1 MPQDKRSVPG
11 GRILDMEGPMIAAVK
26 RLRLEFEDWLRYH
39 PTVRGSLCRFSLLRG
54 RQPDPNDTQGVA
66 RNIVHLC
73 SVLRLAEDATLQRRL
88 NALIV
93 EQVRQLDPGRIDWR
107 EFVAEFDDPRVNKSV
122 ILKPYVSPREKG
134 VLFVAFEEKWIKLL
148 KPANYRELG
157 ERYAVVLSP
166 SFSPPHVLST
176 YAFPAIFPGP
186 VFTLISHPKD
196 LDYFARMS
204 PNLIAVPLYASS
216 WVNPE
221 LFQPLPRQEREY
233 DLLMVANFGK
243 FKRHQAFFRALRSMP
258 PDLRILLIGQ
268 NQDGRTAETI
278 RGSARWYGVADRFTL
293 LSNVPYREIPKAYC
307 NARAS
312 VVLSKREGSCV
323 AIAESLFADTPAAIL
338 QEAGI
343 GSRVFVNDQTGRFL
357 DGKHLARDLT
367 EFVRN
372 ADRYQP
378 RQWAQ
383 QKITCRHSSRILNDA
398 LKQKAQELGHAWT
411 QDIAP
416 MQWAPD
422 PGYLHVEDRARL
434 EAERQDIQQRF
445 GLDIGPPRVQ

>member
-1 MPQDKRSVPG
+1 
-11 GRILDMEGPMIAAVK
+11 MITAVK

-39 PTVRGSLCRFSLLRG
+39 PTVRHSLCRYSLLRG
-54 RQPDPNDTQGVA
+54 RQPDPADTQAVA

-73 SVLRLAEDATLQRRL
+73 SVLRLAEDATLERQI

-93 EQVRQLDPGRIDWR
+93 EQVQRLDPSRIDWR
-107 EFVAEFDDPRVNKSV
+107 EFVADFDDPRVNKSI
-122 ILKPYVSPREKG
+122 ILKPYVSAREKG

-148 KPANYRELG
+148 KPANWRELG
-157 ERYAVVLSP
+157 ERYTVVLSP

-196 LDYFARMS
+196 LDYFPRMS
-204 PNLIAVPLYASS
+204 PNLTPVPLYASS
-216 WVNPE
+216 WVNPD
-221 LFQPLPRQEREY
+221 LFQPLPRKERAY
-233 DLLMVANFGK
+233 DLLMVANFAK

-258 PDLRILLIGQ
+258 RDMRILLIGQ
-268 NQDGRTAETI
+268 NQDGRTDDTI
-278 RGSARWYGVADRFTL
+278 REAARWYGVADRFTL
-293 LSNVPYREIPKAYC
+293 LSNQPYRAIPKAYC

-323 AIAESLFADTPAAIL
+323 AIAESLFADTPAAML

-343 GSRVFVNDQTGRFL
+343 GSRVFLNDQTGRFL

-367 EFVRN
+367 DFVRN
-372 ADRYQP
+372 ADHYQP
-378 RQWAQ
+378 RQWAEQ
-383 QKITCRHSSRILNDA
+383 NITCRRSSRVLNEL
-398 LKQKAQELGHAWT
+398 LKQNALERGQEWT
-411 QDIAP
+411 QDIAS

-422 PGYLHVEDRARL
+422 PAYLQPEDRLRL
-434 EAERQDIQQRF
+434 EAERCDIQERF
-445 GLDIGPPRVQ
+445 GLDIGPPPVQ